1 MRSLNLSLVRVVDV
15 GVLGIGVSAR
25 IWSNALVWWNTVAF
39 NIKIVY
45 LRLDLCDQQS
55 LRKTLK
61 FGRMGRFFGEGQ
73 GNGTSSVRRQGRSS
87 SR

>member
-55 LRKTLK
+55 LRK
-61 FGRMGRFFGEGQ
+61 
-73 GNGTSSVRRQGRSS
+73 VH
-87 SR
+87 